1 MVEPVHSR
9 EALAGRPATQQLHLA
24 LLGDLLAP
32 LVGLHTLDSVLQQEV
47 AVVGKDR
54 TTGVVQL
61 VGLGGWLEN
70 LAKTIQ
76 SNKLCVKKSNQSWN
90 DLANDCILVRITS
103 IAHLDSATPA
113 SCRPDESPPQ
123 PANTSKV
130 DNLWVTGGKLN
141 INLMCYAL

>member
-9 EALAGRPATQQLHLA
+9 EALAGRPATQQLHLT

-32 LVGLHTLDSVLQQEV
+32 LVGRHTLDSVLQQEV

-70 LAKTIQ
+70 LRVT
-76 SNKLCVKKSNQSWN
+76 NCV
-90 DLANDCILVRITS
+90 
-103 IAHLDSATPA
+103 
-113 SCRPDESPPQ
+113 
-123 PANTSKV
+123 
-130 DNLWVTGGKLN
+130 
-141 INLMCYAL
+141 